1 MDIHNGRMLTNSL
14 LFFQQINPRFLFKN
28 FYFIV
33 VRIHSMKSLYLL
45 FSLFFCYLFIH
56 FKIIF
61 IEV

>member
-45 FSLFFCYLFIH
+45 FSLFFLLLIYSF
-56 FKIIF
+56 
-61 IEV
+61 

>member
-14 LFFQQINPRFLFKN
+14 LFFQQINPRFLFIN

-45 FSLFFCYLFIH
+45 FSLFFLLLIYSF
-56 FKIIF
+56 
-61 IEV
+61 